1 MQEMRILEG
10 PIVDKA
16 PLPLGRMT
24 VIQDWIRTSGSG
36 HGLQKKWNL
45 WPSPWGTLKSV
56 GSCPFFL
63 AWLT

>member
-1 MQEMRILEG
+1 MQEMRILDG

-16 PLPLGRMT
+16 PLLLGRMT

-36 HGLQKKWNL
+36 HGLWKKWNL

-56 GSCPFFL
+56 GSSPFFL